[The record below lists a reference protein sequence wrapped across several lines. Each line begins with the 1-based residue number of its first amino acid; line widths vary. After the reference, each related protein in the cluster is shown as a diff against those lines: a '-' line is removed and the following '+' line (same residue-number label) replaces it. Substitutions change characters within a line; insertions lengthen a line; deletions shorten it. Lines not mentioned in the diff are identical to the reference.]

1 MYICKAKVEIQSN
14 KTHIMKKILLYV
26 IILATGVML
35 LSSCGASR
43 RGTGCPGTENI
54 IH

>member
-1 MYICKAKVEIQSN
+1 MYICKAKLEIQSN
-14 KTHIMKKILLYV
+14 KNPIMKKVLLFV
-26 IILATGVML
+26 IMLTTGIIL

-43 RGTGCPGTENI
+43 RGTGCPATDNI

>member
-1 MYICKAKVEIQSN
+1 MYICTAKLEIQSN
-14 KTHIMKKILLYV
+14 KTHIMKKILLFVV
-26 IILATGVML
+26 IISTGIIL